1 MPSDITQLLWP
12 LSRLSQALKQIADRR
27 NVPQEIPEPPCH
39 TGFDTLSRWIEAA
52 GSCLGFEA
60 VYSTPE
66 CGRLEQVLSSCGAAL
81 IQVGSH
87 LEPHFAVL
95 LSGAKQKVSLLG
107 PDLQVHRVPQ
117 QVLREKLV
125 RELEAPHI
133 AAVDRTIERA
143 KIPTS
148 RRASVRQALLK
159 DRLSRT
165 QLTGWW
171 FLQLRP
177 GADPLALLRTSGL
190 GRLMA
195 GFLSAHFLQ
204 VALWVASWY
213 LIGYAALLGRL
224 DIGWLAGWALLRST
238 LVPLR
243 LLAARFQARIATT
256 AGVLFRRRL
265 LNGAM
270 NQRLDDIRHQGVGQ
284 LLGRVIEFETVEL
297 LSLSGGLTV
306 VVALAEL
313 ALAMMVLTWGQGGFF
328 RALLL
333 LTWLGVTALLVWRY
347 YVQRQN
353 WTGDR
358 LEMTH
363 TLVENLVGY
372 RTRLVQEDRGASN
385 ASDDRALERYL
396 RLSQGMDQSSSF
408 LWLIPRGWLLLGLLA
423 VAPAFVSGQHSTTLL
438 AVTLGG
444 TLLAQ
449 SAFESLVAGLPQ
461 LAGALIAWKKVKPLI
476 QAGADPLRPDAKSI
490 FINPKS
496 DKRSS
501 SIGSPLVQA
510 SNLIFRYRERGE
522 AVIQDGR
529 LTVRHGDRILLQG
542 VSGGGKST
550 LASLISG
557 SRVPD
562 GGTLLLSG
570 LDRQTLGYAGW
581 RDHVATAPQ
590 FHENFVFGNTLAFN
604 LLLGRT
610 WPPSAKDLEEAN
622 QVCRELGLEN
632 LIVRMPGGLFQL
644 VGETGWQLSHGE
656 RSRLYIARALLRN
669 SDLLILDESFSALD
683 PETLQIVLECVLRR
697 ARTLWVIP
705 FRETPSFAGGL
716 QQFDNSGVKKESLRS
731 VNRSK
736 LHG

>member
-1 MPSDITQLLWP
+1 MSADLTQLLWP
-12 LSRLSQALKQIADRR
+12 LSRLSQALRQITDCHR
-27 NVPQEIPEPPCH
+27 VPLEIPDPPCDCD
-39 TGFDTLSRWIEAA
+39 FDTISRWIEAA
-52 GSCLGFEA
+52 GSCLGFESA
-60 VYSTPE
+60 YSTPE

-87 LEPHFAVL
+87 SEPQFVVL

-107 PDLQVHRVPQ
+107 PDLQVHRVPK
-117 QVLREKLV
+117 QVLIQKLLQ
-125 RELEAPHI
+125 ELETPHV
-133 AAVDRTIERA
+133 AAVDCMIERA
-143 KIPTS
+143 KIPAR
-148 RRASVRQALLK
+148 RRASVRQALLR

-177 GADPLALLRTSGL
+177 GANPLALLRTSGL
-190 GRLMA
+190 GRQMA

-204 VALWVASWY
+204 IALWVASWY
-213 LIGYAALLGRL
+213 LVGYAALVGRM
-224 DIGWLAGWALLRST
+224 DIGWLAGWALLLLT

-256 AGVLFRRRL
+256 AGVLLRRRL
-265 LNGAM
+265 LNGSM
-270 NQRLDDIRHQGVGQ
+270 NQRLDDIRHQGAGQ

-297 LSLSGGLTV
+297 LSLNGGLIV

-313 ALAMMVLTWGQGGFF
+313 VLALMVLSRGEGGLLG
-328 RALLL
+328 AVLLL
-333 LTWLGVTALLVWRY
+333 AWVGVTAVLVWRY
-347 YVQRQN
+347 YVRRQN
-353 WTGDR
+353 WTDDR

-372 RTRLVQEDRGASN
+372 RTRLVQEDRRASN
-385 ASDDRALERYL
+385 TNDDRALEQYL
-396 RLSQGMDQSSSF
+396 RLSHGMDQSSIL

-423 VAPAFVSGQHSTTLL
+423 VAPAFISGQHSTTLL
-438 AVTLGG
+438 AVALGG

-461 LAGALIAWKKVKPLI
+461 LAGVLIAWKKVKPLI
-476 QAGADPLRPDAKSI
+476 QAGADPSKPDTTSSLIKAKR
-490 FINPKS
+490 
-496 DKRSS
+496 DKPSCSPGR
-501 SIGSPLVQA
+501 PLVQA
-510 SNLIFRYRERGE
+510 SNLSFRYRERGE

-550 LASLISG
+550 LASLILG

-562 GGTLLLSG
+562 GGTLLLNG

-590 FHENFVFGNTLAFN
+590 FHENFVFANTLAFN
-604 LLLGRT
+604 LLLGRI
-610 WPPSAKDLEEAN
+610 WPPSARDLEEAN
-622 QVCRELGLEN
+622 QVCRELGLES
-632 LIVRMPGGLFQL
+632 LVARMPGGLFQL

-683 PETLQIVLECVLRR
+683 PETMQDVLGCVLNR
-697 ARTLWVIP
+697 AQTLVVI
-705 FRETPSFAGGL
+705 SH
-716 QQFDNSGVKKESLRS
+716 S
-731 VNRSK
+731 
-736 LHG
+736 